1 MSGRV
6 EAFLDATPGETR
18 GVILRDGRFERLFI
32 QRDDDFAG
40 DRLGARSVGRVTLVD
55 PVLRG
60 AFVDLGGPGPAG
72 FLPFKG
78 RPPRVGEKL
87 DVQVAAEPRES
98 KGPTLRRLGAGEGEA
113 RLTAAGPDVAA
124 LLAQAA
130 PDVTPRTG
138 LDAARAALDAE
149 EAALTRVE
157 RLTDLGLDIAVER
170 TRALIAVDIDH
181 AGGRGR
187 DQANRLG
194 LAHAARL
201 IRLKSWGGL
210 VAVDLAGTAL
220 DGDAMSRAAKEAFSG
235 DGAAVGPLSRFGL
248 LQLSLPWRHTPVEER
263 LAAAGARVIDA
274 VRRLN
279 IRLQEDRGVARVSL
293 YVAPADLARAAPLVA
308 RLGPRAAVA
317 VDSALMPGAHRIE
330 EG

>member
-18 GVILRDGRFERLFI
+18 GVILKDGRFERLFI
-32 QRDDDFAG
+32 QRDDDFPG
-40 DRLGARSVGRVTLVD
+40 DRLGARSVGRVTQVD

-60 AFVDLGGPGPAG
+60 AFVDLGGLGPAG

-78 RPPRVGEKL
+78 QPPRVGEKIE
-87 DVQVAAEPRES
+87 VQVAAEPRES
-98 KGPTLRRLGAGEGEA
+98 KGPALRRLGPAQGEV
-113 RLTAAGPDVAA
+113 RLSAPGPDIAA
-124 LLAQAA
+124 LLAQHA
-130 PDVTPRTG
+130 PGVTPETG

-149 EAALTRVE
+149 EAARATVE
-157 RLTDLGLDIAVER
+157 RLPDLGLDLAVER

-187 DQANRLG
+187 DQANRIG

-210 VAVDLAGTAL
+210 VVIDLAGL
-220 DGDAMSRAAKEAFSG
+220 GHDGDVVARAAKEAFSD

-248 LQLSLPWRHTPVEER
+248 LQLSLPWRHTPIEER
-263 LAAAGARVIDA
+263 LAVRDARVIDA
-274 VRRLN
+274 VRRLS
-279 IRLQEDRGVARVSL
+279 IRLLEDRGVARVRL
-293 YVAPADLARAAPLVA
+293 YVSPDDLARVAPLVE
-308 RLGPRAAVA
+308 RLGPRASATA
-317 VDSALMPGAHRIE
+317 DSALPPGAHRIE
-330 EG
+330 EA